1 MENTGNEQP
10 AVLPTDQ
17 QVLNPGVDN
26 DAEET
31 IDSWNGTEESIDSW
45 NGPWQSQSAYQPV
58 NLTS

>member
-10 AVLPTDQ
+10 AVLPDQ

-26 DAEET
+26 DAET
-31 IDSWNGTEESIDSW
+31 IDSWNGTDETIDSW
-45 NGPWQSQSAYQPV
+45 NGPWQSQSAYQLV